1 MSEET
6 HITLKHPVT
15 YQADK
20 YEGGGSRELTEIRL
34 PSRVKAKHLRA
45 MDEAKGEIGKA
56 LAMVKAMTGL
66 PQAAIDELDAEDVVA
81 AVARVGGVGRRGA
94 RMAVTG
100 HVFR

>member
-66 PQAAIDELDAEDVVA
+66 PQAAIDELDAEDVASITEALA
-81 AVARVGGVGRRGA
+81 APLSALPA
-94 RMAVTG
+94 TG
-100 HVFR
+100 PTSSD